1 MVISQP
7 LQPALVYAIGGTSPE
22 HRRLSPTATAAIA
35 VSIAAHVALG
45 AYLYEQKY
53 AVSPPTVEPT
63 DTPPI
68 NMPLIP
74 LVTVKPDQPP
84 PQTDRRAISPRP
96 TTQTSRSATD
106 TAPFHPV
113 VTAAND
119 SKGQPMLSTG
129 LGGDVSFDKGPPQI
143 SAPDWISRPGP
154 KEFSIYYPQAAM
166 DRDLSGAVTLQ
177 CLVAASGSVR
187 ACQVTEETPKGV
199 GFGKAAIQ
207 LSAFFRMRPKTEDGA
222 PVDGAAVRIP
232 IRFSLAQ

>member
-1 MVISQP
+1 M
-7 LQPALVYAIGGTSPE
+7 
-22 HRRLSPTATAAIA
+22 
-35 VSIAAHVALG
+35 ALG
-45 AYLYEQKY
+45 IYLYEQKY

-68 NMPLIP
+68 TMPLIP
-74 LVTVKPDQPP
+74 LVKVKPDQPT
-84 PQTDRRAISPRP
+84 PQTDRRAIVLHP
-96 TTQTSRSATD
+96 TTQTSRSAND
-106 TAPFHPV
+106 AAPFHPV
-113 VTAAND
+113 VTPAND
-119 SKGQPMLSTG
+119 TKGQPMLSSG
-129 LGGDVSFDKGPPQI
+129 LGGDLSFDKGPPRI
-143 SAPDWISRPGP
+143 GDPDWISRPGP
-154 KEFSIYYPQAAM
+154 GEFSKYYPQAAM
-166 DRDLSGAVTLQ
+166 DRELSGAVTLE

>member
-1 MVISQP
+1 MVIRQP
-7 LQPALVYAIGGTSPE
+7 LQPTLVYAIGGTSPE

-45 AYLYEQKY
+45 VYLYEQKY
-53 AVSPPTVEPT
+53 AVGPPIVEPAEQAT
-63 DTPPI
+63 DTT
-68 NMPLIP
+68 MIP
-74 LVTVKPDQPP
+74 LVTVKTDQPA
-84 PQTDRRAISPRP
+84 PQPDRRAIIPHP
-96 TTQTSRSATD
+96 TTQNSRSATD

-113 VTAAND
+113 VTASND
-119 SKGQPMLSTG
+119 SKGTPMLNTG
-129 LGGDVSFDKGPPQI
+129 LGGDIGLDRGPPQI

-154 KEFSIYYPQAAM
+154 KEFSIYYPQAAIE
-166 DRDLSGAVTLQ
+166 RDLSGAVTLQ